1 MAIIRTYTELKRL
14 STFEERYSYL
24 QLKGLVGTETF
35 GFDRFLNQAFY
46 TSIEWRSIRDTIIV
60 RDNGCDLGI
69 EGYEI
74 RGQKIF
80 IHHMNPIVI
89 ADILDRSELLLDPRY
104 LITTTFETHN
114 AIHYGDER
122 LIAKTPI
129 ERRANDTIPWK

>member
-1 MAIIRTYTELKRL
+1 MIKTYTELIKL
-14 STFEERYSYL
+14 ATFQERYSYL
-24 QLKGLVGTETF
+24 RLKGLVGTETF
-35 GFDRFLNQAFY
+35 GFDRYVNQVFY
-46 TSIEWRSIRDTIIV
+46 TSIEWRSIRDEIIV

-74 RGQKIF
+74 RGKKIF
-80 IHHMNPIVI
+80 IHHMNPIVVT
-89 ADILDRSELLLDPRY
+89 DILDRSELLLDPRY